1 MGQGIKLHFDFSKH
15 NGQNLWTYVCVKNDT
30 SKSIYF
36 LMKCLDLNPVCRF
49 YEYPNNPT
57 MVKLKERTFNSK
69 IKRKVSRCNVIVTCQ
84 EVKNLIFN
92 HNWLPY

>member
-49 YEYPNNPT
+49 YEYPSNPT
-57 MVKLKERTFNSK
+57 MVKLKKRTLNFK
-69 IKRKVSRCNVIVTCQ
+69 IKRKVSRCNGIVTCQ

-92 HNWLPY
+92 RNWLPY